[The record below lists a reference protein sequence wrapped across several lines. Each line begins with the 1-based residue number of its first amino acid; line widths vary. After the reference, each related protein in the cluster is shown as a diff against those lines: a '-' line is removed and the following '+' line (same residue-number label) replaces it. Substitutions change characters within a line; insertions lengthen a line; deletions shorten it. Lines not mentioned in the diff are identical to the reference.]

1 MGDGFPTVYQD
12 CLGNEHEIVLNET
25 TTESENEALR
35 IPAMRELEESP
46 EFTTVASRWAAKWAR
61 PGSAAR
67 EYLQEEYSP
76 DDIALREWEVGL
88 NNEQATNVLT
98 MSQDIEDV
106 YVGKAMFMH
115 LYHLAGV
122 GSREPSMPTSV
133 SDVSLCL

>member
-1 MGDGFPTVYQD
+1 MYQD
-12 CLGNEHEIVLNET
+12 WIPHEHEVVLSDT

-35 IPAMRELEESP
+35 IPEMGP
-46 EFTTVASRWAAKWAR
+46 EFKTVASRWATKWAR

-67 EYLQEEYSP
+67 EYLQAEYNP

-88 NNEQATNVLT
+88 NNEQAMNVLT
-98 MSQDIEDV
+98 MSQDIEDI

-115 LYHLAGV
+115 LYNLAGV
-122 GSREPSMPTSV
+122 GSRDPSMPTSV